1 MQFAAL
7 LGSGEHTL
15 VGAGILTRMRAWFA
29 MARLPHAE
37 GESYEHVVEVTDAR
51 EPETQSAVVLPF
63 PIRGEALLV
72 KLAEVLRARIATVA
86 LSPNLFLL
94 TMSRAP
100 RSCLA
105 IDHASYIAFDAERAT
120 FHVVLEA
127 SPDTT
132 ITLDT
137 TNFDT
142 LVQFVVEYVNGRI
155 SEFRTLE
162 VAS

>member
-1 MQFAAL
+1 MRLAL
-7 LGSGEHTL
+7 LYKSAADATSSGGL
-15 VGAGILTRMRAWFA
+15 LLRLRAWFA
-29 MARLPHAE
+29 AVCVADRMPARDHDEDELK
-37 GESYEHVVEVTDAR
+37 VVRNDTV
-51 EPETQSAVVLPF
+51 PGAVLLPF

-72 KLAEVLRARIATVA
+72 KLAELLRARIATVA
-86 LSPNLFLL
+86 LSPNVFLL

-105 IDHASYIAFDAERAT
+105 IDHASYIAFDAERAA

-127 SPDTT
+127 RPDTT